1 MSPGGRVDEVVVL
14 DAVGVAATARAA
26 RDVRHGEGGGMDA
39 ALQLLPEAIAE
50 HVRRLAAAD
59 PLPSPAHDA
68 LHAYATELEDI
79 AEAAVALDQHENEIE
94 HQLRWWT
101 DRAGALE
108 SSLTGH
114 PGDDVDIVRELAL
127 YRGRISG
134 AHTMRRHY
142 TQQRRALLARHVSA
156 DTACAAGLAVL

>member
-1 MSPGGRVDEVVVL
+1 MDEIVVL
-14 DAVGVAATARAA
+14 DAVGVAAIARAA
-26 RDVRHGEGGGMDA
+26 RDVGAGADDGLDA
-39 ALQLLPEAIAE
+39 ALQMLPEPIAE

-59 PLPSPAHDA
+59 ALPSPASGVLHD
-68 LHAYATELEDI
+68 YATELDDI
-79 AEAAVALDQHENEIE
+79 AEAAVALDQHENEID

-101 DRAGALE
+101 ERTQALE
-108 SSLTGH
+108 GSLTGH

-142 TQQRRALLARHVSA
+142 TQQRQALLTRHLHA
-156 DTACAAGLAVL
+156 DTVCAAGLAVL